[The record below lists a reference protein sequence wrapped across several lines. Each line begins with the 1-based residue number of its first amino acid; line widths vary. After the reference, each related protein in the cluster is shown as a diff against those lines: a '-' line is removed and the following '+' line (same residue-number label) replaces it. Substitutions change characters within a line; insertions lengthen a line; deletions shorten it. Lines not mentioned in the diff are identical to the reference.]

1 MLRFVSQMQSIR
13 SRELSMTITLSCQRQ
28 RGFTL
33 IELAIVLVIIGVLAG
48 SFLGTLGSRIDTTR
62 RAEVVDDLEVIKK
75 AILGYAYS
83 SGGPF
88 LPCPCKTN
96 CESGIA
102 NAGQEDEAG
111 GVCDADAA
119 DGYLGYLPWGTLG
132 VKPGDAWNT
141 LYRYWVDPNFSD
153 SVNGFDLTDTGSG
166 QIRTRSANGAATP
179 LVASNVVAIIF
190 THGKNTYG
198 GFSVDGLA
206 RPAIPAGN
214 VDEADNAD
222 TNSEFVSRIPTEAG
236 VTSPGGEFDDIV
248 MWISDYE
255 LKARLAEI
263 GLLSN

>member
-1 MLRFVSQMQSIR
+1 MMK
-13 SRELSMTITLSCQRQ
+13 TLSYQRQ
-28 RGFTL
+28 HGFTL
-33 IELAIVLVIIGVLAG
+33 IELAIVLVIIGILVG
-48 SFLGTLGSRIDTTR
+48 SFLGTLGSRIDATR

-102 NAGQEDEAG
+102 NAGQEDRTG

-132 VKPGDAWNT
+132 LKPGDAWNT
-141 LYRYWVDPNFSD
+141 LYRYWVHPGFSD
-153 SVNGFDLTDTGSG
+153 SNSGNVIDLTVTGDG
-166 QIRTRSANGAATP
+166 EIRTRSANGAATP
-179 LVASNVVAIIF
+179 LVASNVVAVIF

-248 MWISDYE
+248 IWISDYE